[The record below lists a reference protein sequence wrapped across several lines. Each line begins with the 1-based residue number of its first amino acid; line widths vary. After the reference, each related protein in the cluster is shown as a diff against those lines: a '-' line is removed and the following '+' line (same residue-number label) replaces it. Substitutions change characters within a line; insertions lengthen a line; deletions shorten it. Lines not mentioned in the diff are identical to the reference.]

1 VIDPADRL
9 LLAEA
14 RHALSV
20 PFRDPVRVGG
30 VLVPRKLARQIE
42 RSLARLSVAERRFR
56 RKAWTVLA
64 CALAGLWIA
73 LGAVVWMVAL

>member
-30 VLVPRKLARQIE
+30 VLIPRKLARRIE
-42 RSLARLSVAERRFR
+42 SAVSRAILADRRR
-56 RKAWTVLA
+56 ADA
-64 CALAGLWIA
+64 A
-73 LGAVVWMVAL
+73 

>member
-9 LLAEA
+9 LLNEA

-42 RSLARLSVAERRFR
+42 RSLARLSVAERRER
-56 RKAWTVLA
+56 AA
-64 CALAGLWIA
+64 
-73 LGAVVWMVAL
+73 